1 MPNILKSA
9 NGKKTI
15 RVMETEQ
22 SYFDYYDRPIRQ
34 DTNGIKLVLGGTGL
48 GKTSGILDVIQHSDT
63 NGRKFIYC
71 ANRLQ
76 LLNEMAEKL
85 DEKGIAYA
93 YLRKNADVVMKV
105 IRTPQLNEALHIL
118 IDSSDFRRVV
128 DDISSGW
135 RKLDIVHLH
144 NAIQMIE
151 RIGSSLDGLR
161 SNMLDKLIDDQ
172 VRTIINFFRTVLQEL
187 KSLDGQAHQNLIRH
201 SIIQELFP
209 YIRYRTEDD
218 VRVLLVT
225 IQKAYLGFFDGFE
238 NVNLTK
244 LSNSNGRNIIFL
256 DEYDFLENEL
266 IGLICRSEQITRPFR
281 FVEFFYNAMN
291 RHKLPALEYPTLPN
305 ASTDLRK
312 RLENIMGIIETLRDK
327 GITFPDINQFTCR
340 LDDKKGFIFQTSRS
354 LIMDSLYLR
363 QTDRS
368 FDIVRERDESNIH
381 ALQLFRAVRH
391 ATAQI
396 MFLFKELE
404 TQAPTVYQELLRQ
417 CYQDTDYYRLV
428 ERITQLPRYQ
438 NPQQTRFDHLLEEGY
453 GLYEITELN
462 QTTDPDEVEFNYL
475 TISTTPERILVGL
488 AKNNLVF
495 GLSATADIP
504 RLVRNFNEDW
514 LRKQEGLNY
523 IEVEQE
529 DVDLITALNE
539 AKQSDRDNSV
549 QVLKAKTLDDYHR
562 DDIRVFIKAIAREH
576 GFGGDD
582 KNGVRRERVESFFAT
597 LLWILETRSPEELQE
612 DTHLLFFSTFR
623 QIKYIFSQ
631 YGRWTDEWL
640 NIVPLDS
647 NYLFNIY
654 RLGFEGSEFIVVL
667 YDADQARNIQSD
679 DQAKAQYDEIFWRGV
694 PVITIT
700 QYASA
705 GNGVNLQY
713 YLSEEH
719 KQQEIETDY
728 RNIHLLDA
736 PYFFF
741 GRTDFQNNTVDEN
754 TAVTK
759 ENIWYLAKLFEGQII
774 TRNQFETALRR
785 VHSDAGLNAKYHKEW
800 ATQGGESV
808 YNRLAA
814 LIQALG
820 RIERVWK
827 RMPNQTVVFNRD
839 VWQIFQLFCT
849 RPQFEDVF
857 RSRMSIVSSN
867 LRAIFEQILE
877 QYPVD
882 EKMVRRY
889 REEGLATKNDKC
901 KERVGE
907 LLIRLRELRAGS
919 QDLEA
924 REDWTNLRQA
934 ALRHDLNA
942 SILKDYRCL
951 FKAEYS
957 HFRHGKLYID
967 RDLNILP
974 FSHPF
979 GEGVHQWNLDGVYW
993 QVASNTLLRTYFEQH
1008 DYELGF
1014 SSAAQ
1019 KFFTPYFY
1027 QAVLVGAIGEA
1038 AVESILSSLK
1048 VAVTADLPDELFEIA
1063 DLQIEGTA
1071 WYIDCKNYTERTLD
1085 NFHVSPDDPAWRAK
1099 LNEEDFKALARNK
1112 LRTITNFHEDGIDC
1126 KLLYLNLSSSDD
1138 WKLVYFDS
1146 SFEEVPTFE
1155 EAKIVVLPGI
1165 LVHGNP
1171 NSYTDAFKK
1180 LIEEIRNSLVV

>member
-1 MPNILKSA
+1 MQK
-9 NGKKTI
+9 
-15 RVMETEQ
+15 EQ
-22 SYFDYYDRPIRQ
+22 SYFDYYDRAIRQ
-34 DTNGIKLVLGGTGL
+34 DSNGIKLVLGGTGL
-48 GKTSGILDVIQHSDT
+48 GKTSSILEVIQNSNT

-93 YLRKNADVVMKV
+93 NLRKNADVVMKV
-105 IRTPQLNEALHIL
+105 IRTPYLNQELHVL
-118 IDSSDFRRVV
+118 VNSSEFRRVV
-128 DDISSGW
+128 DHIGSGW

-144 NAIQMIE
+144 NAIQTIE
-151 RIGSSLDGLR
+151 RLGSSLDGVGG
-161 SNMLDKLIDDQ
+161 NVLDKFIEDQ

-187 KSLDGQAHQNLIRH
+187 KSLDGQAHQNLLRH
-201 SIIQELFP
+201 PMMQELFP
-209 YIRYRTEDD
+209 YIRYKTEDD

-225 IQKAYLGFFDGFE
+225 IQKAYLGFFDGYE

-244 LSNSNGRNIIFL
+244 LSDANGRNIIFL

-291 RHKLPALEYPTLPN
+291 RHKLPALEYPSLPN
-305 ASTDLRK
+305 ASSDLRN
-312 RLENIMGIIETLRDK
+312 RLENIIKIIESLREE
-327 GITFPDINQFTCR
+327 GISFPDINQFTCR
-340 LDDKKGFIFQTSRS
+340 LEDKKGFIFQTNRS
-354 LIMDSLYLR
+354 LVMDTLYLQ

-368 FDIVRERDESNIH
+368 FEIIRERDESNIH
-381 ALQLFRAVRH
+381 ALQLFRSVRR

-404 TQAPTVYQELLRQ
+404 TQAPPIYQELLRQ

-428 ERITQLPRYQ
+428 GRITQLPRYH

-453 GLYEITELN
+453 GLYEISELN

-475 TISTTPERILVGL
+475 TISTTPEKVLVGL

-529 DVDLITALNE
+529 DIEVITSLNG
-539 AKQSDRDNSV
+539 AKQSQRDNRV
-549 QVLKAKTLDDYHR
+549 QVFRAKTLDDYKR
-562 DDIRVFIKAIAREH
+562 DDIRAFIRPIAKEH

-582 KNGVRRERVESFFAT
+582 KNGVRRGRVESFFAT
-597 LLWILETRSPEELQE
+597 LLWILETRSPEELQQ

-631 YGRWTDEWL
+631 YQRWTDEL
-640 NIVPLDS
+640 FSIVPLQS
-647 NYLFNIY
+647 NFLFNIY
-654 RLGFEGSEFIVVL
+654 RLEFEDVQFIVVF

-679 DQAKAQYDEIFWRGV
+679 EYAKAQYDEIFWQGI
-694 PVITIT
+694 PVIAVT

-713 YLSEEH
+713 YLSEQH

-741 GRTDFQNNTVDEN
+741 GQTDLQNNTIEEN
-754 TAVTK
+754 TAITK

-785 VHSDAGLNAKYHKEW
+785 VHSDSGLNGKYHREW
-800 ATQGGESV
+800 ATQGSESV

-827 RMPNQTVVFNRD
+827 KMPDQTVVFSKD

-857 RSRMSIVSSN
+857 RSRMPIVSSN
-867 LRAIFEQILE
+867 LHSIFEQILA
-877 QYPVD
+877 QHPVD
-882 EKMVRRY
+882 ERMIRRY
-889 REEGLATKNDKC
+889 REEGLSAKNDKC

-919 QDLEA
+919 EDLEA
-924 REDWTNLRQA
+924 RNDWTKLRQT

-942 SILKDYRCL
+942 QILKDYGCL

-957 HFRHGKLYID
+957 HFRHGKMFID
-967 RDLNILP
+967 SDLNILP
-974 FSHPF
+974 YSHPF
-979 GEGVHQWNLDGVYW
+979 GEGVYQWNMDGIYW
-993 QVASNTLLRTYFEQH
+993 NVSSNSLLRAYFEQN

-1014 SSAAQ
+1014 NSAAQ

-1027 QAVLVGAIGEA
+1027 QAVLVGAIGEV
-1038 AVESILSSLK
+1038 AVEAILQSLRIE
-1048 VAVTADLPDELFEIA
+1048 VTSDLPNELFEIA

-1099 LNEEDFKALARNK
+1099 LNEEDFKKLARNK
-1112 LRTITNFHEDGIDC
+1112 LRTINSFHKGESNC

-1138 WKLVYFDS
+1138 WKLMYFDS
-1146 SFEEVPTFE
+1146 EFEEVSTFE
-1155 EAKIVVLPGI
+1155 EARIVVLPGI
-1165 LVHGNP
+1165 LLNSNP
-1171 NSYTDAFKK
+1171 NTYTEAFEK
-1180 LIEEIRNSLVV
+1180 LINQIWNSLDI